1 MWGTDYPHP
10 EGTWP
15 NTPEQMFGSL
25 SGLKEAELAA
35 VLGLNAV
42 KLFDLDLAAV
52 NAIAAK
58 VGPQKSSFKT
68 AA

>member
-1 MWGTDYPHP
+1 MA
-10 EGTWP
+10 
-15 NTPEQMFGSL
+15 GSL
-25 SGLKEAELAA
+25 AGLTDGDLAK